1 MCHHMCT
8 AAGIVAVKHCSKE
21 HWCKQFWDAVCSGWQ
36 CWEPAGTGSQAC
48 RCARWPKGSM
58 ELSQGWP
65 CEATVSP
72 VERDGWPT
80 SLALAL
86 GPDQGLW
93 PVPNTAGLSGLA
105 SLALLTPKELQ
116 VCLLLVTSLQ
126 QILESG
132 CKGFVSTEDTKQ
144 GERGPNVMEI
154 EASVQKVPAPCET
167 GGVGTAPVHLLI
179 HT

>member
-1 MCHHMCT
+1 MW
-8 AAGIVAVKHCSKE
+8 GHCQPCRE
-21 HWCKQFWDAVCSGWQ
+21 GW
-36 CWEPAGTGSQAC
+36 
-48 RCARWPKGSM
+48 
-58 ELSQGWP
+58 
-65 CEATVSP
+65 
-72 VERDGWPT
+72 WPT

-86 GPDQGLW
+86 GPDQGPR
-93 PVPNTAGLSGLA
+93 PVPHTAGLSGLA

-154 EASVQKVPAPCET
+154 EASVEKVPAPCET

-179 HT
+179 HTEATAGLAWGCQGTAAVCEGVSAKLQSYFCISSPPSVPHAALVLLVA